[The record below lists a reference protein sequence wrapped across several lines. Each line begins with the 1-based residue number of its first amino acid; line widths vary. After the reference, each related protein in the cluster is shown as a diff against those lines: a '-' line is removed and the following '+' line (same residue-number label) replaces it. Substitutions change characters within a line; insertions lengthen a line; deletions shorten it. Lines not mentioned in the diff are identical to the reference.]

1 MKKTRWLSLFTAGV
15 LALGLI
21 LSGCSSSE
29 GQSSQESSSSQT
41 EESSQVTETKVPTL
55 YIGTYDAEGNGSFQ
69 EFPFVSSGE
78 VTPENLIAAMG
89 ELTAGISL

>member
-69 EFPFVSSGE
+69 ELS
-78 VTPENLIAAMG
+78 LIH
-89 ELTAGISL
+89 I

>member
-41 EESSQVTETKVPTL
+41 EENSQVTETKVPPF
-55 YIGTYDAEGNGSFQ
+55 ISEPMMRRGTA
-69 EFPFVSSGE
+69 VSRSSR
-78 VTPENLIAAMG
+78 L
-89 ELTAGISL
+89 